1 MQWLNDLNI
10 TVTYPIY
17 QTNDVLK
24 KINIF
29 SSKYFSS
36 FLNIWISLRLWLCN
50 TNNHKKT
57 PPNPKQQY
65 RFNVHNK
72 KNCMFLKS
80 YLWGY
85 INSFQRKYSFCR
97 QWTPQ
102 IYQRWVLAHTQTAAD
117 NDISCEVHTDSS
129 GCPVILWSASFTNI
143 RGRFT

>member
-1 MQWLNDLNI
+1 MTERLEHYRNLSDISDKWRVKENRHFFFKIFFVILEYLNI
-10 TVTYPIY
+10 FTSVIMQHQQP
-17 QTNDVLK
+17 Q
-24 KINIF
+24 
-29 SSKYFSS
+29 
-36 FLNIWISLRLWLCN
+36 
-50 TNNHKKT
+50 KKT
-57 PPNPKQQY
+57 PNPKQQY